1 METMSEQV
9 RDLVR
14 AVLESDPRL
23 PHADEVAVDAD
34 RGIVTLRGTVG
45 TFAQLRAAVADA
57 RRVPGVTDVYDELDV
72 RLLNDDRRKDAEI
85 RGAALERLIWD
96 TELPGEDLDVH
107 VKDGWVTLK
116 GDVEHQYQSDAA
128 FDDVAR
134 LHGVTGVTNEI
145 KVVERLFP

>member
-34 RGIVTLRGTVG
+34 GVIVTLRGTVG

-85 RGAALERLIWD
+85 RGAALGRLVWD
-96 TELPGEDLDVH
+96 AELPGEDLDVH